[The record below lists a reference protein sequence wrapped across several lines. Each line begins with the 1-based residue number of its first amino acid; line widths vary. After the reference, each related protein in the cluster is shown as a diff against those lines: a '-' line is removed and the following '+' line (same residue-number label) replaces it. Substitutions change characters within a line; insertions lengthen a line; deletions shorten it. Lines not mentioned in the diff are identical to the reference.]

1 MAQRAECMVGH
12 TGPRGGGG
20 GTGGAEE
27 ETERGKRRKMEDNA
41 EEITLARVPPATN
54 ASKQGPHKG
63 L

>member
-1 MAQRAECMVGH
+1 MVGH